1 MKVLRCIL
9 LLALLL
15 NARVMFSTS
24 VVNQKDS
31 IRISLLTC
39 APGDEV
45 YSLFGHTAIRY
56 QDPQQKLD
64 IVFNYG
70 MFSFKTPH
78 FLWRFI
84 KGETDYELGVNSY
97 QDFASEYIYLERGV
111 NEQILNLTSDEKTS
125 YSNYCRKI
133 TGLKTEYTA
142 TITSLTTVQHDQE
155 IS

>member
-9 LLALLL
+9 LLVLLL
-15 NARVMFSTS
+15 NARVMSSTS

-111 NEQILNLTSDEKTS
+111 NEQILN
-125 YSNYCRKI
+125 
-133 TGLKTEYTA
+133 G
-142 TITSLTTVQHDQE
+142 
-155 IS
+155 